1 MRGSSVAKESSPD
14 VPEGGLPDI
23 VTVCRDATAM
33 GVDLCEEQAAR
44 LLQFG
49 ALLLRWNRTFNLVS
63 RKDQNRLYHRHLLD
77 SLSVAPWLWGQ
88 RVMDLGTGAG
98 LPGIPLAI
106 ASPDRSFTL
115 VDRNERKIRLVGQV
129 ARSLA
134 LENVTAICGDVTA
147 LAAVEGFQRFD
158 TVVTRA
164 VAAAVEAWRL
174 ARPSLA
180 EGGRLLLMAH
190 GQADRGS
197 SGSTA
202 ETVPADARIAGR
214 ELLTIPGLAQPHVLL
229 ILERARDAGDATS
242 GI

>member
-14 VPEGGLPDI
+14 VPEGGVPDI
-23 VTVCRDATAM
+23 AVVCRDAAAV
-33 GVDLCEEQAAR
+33 GVDLGEEQAAR
-44 LLQFG
+44 LVRFG
-49 ALLLRWNRTFNLVS
+49 ALLLRWNRAFNLVS

-106 ASPDRSFTL
+106 ACPERSFTL

-129 ARSLA
+129 ARSLE
-134 LENVTAICGDVTA
+134 LDNVTAICGDVTA
-147 LAAVEGFQRFD
+147 LAGTEGFRRFD

-164 VAAAVEAWRL
+164 VAAAAEAWRL
-174 ARPSLA
+174 ARPALA

-190 GQADRGS
+190 GQGDRGS
-197 SGSTA
+197 SASTA
-202 ETVPADARIAGR
+202 EAVPADARITGR

-229 ILERARDAGDATS
+229 ILERAGDASGATS
-242 GI
+242 GT